1 MKVNTFIVG
10 APKTGT
16 TSLYYYLNQHTNVC
30 MSSIKEP
37 NFFSAKE
44 VNSLFYKSQI
54 VDEINE
60 YHKLFSQ
67 NKKQIIGEASVS
79 YLFFDEVPNRIY
91 KYNPKAKIIILLR
104 NPIERA
110 LSHYLMDFRLGF
122 CSENFEDIIAQ
133 PEIFPQYYQQYL
145 ELGNYFL
152 QLKRYINVFNENQL
166 SIVFYDDLKSDSQ
179 KVMKHI
185 FSFLEIEFQ
194 DLDYSIQNSFL
205 SPSNIFVSELY
216 KFNSLRKI
224 VKSLFPEPFL
234 SLVKSIFFSNNSK
247 PTFSDSIIKQLN
259 AYYKSDIVEVEKL
272 LNKDLSK
279 WDLK

>member
-54 VDEINE
+54 VDDINE

-79 YLFFDEVPNRIY
+79 YLFFNEVPNRIY

-152 QLKRYINVFNENQL
+152 QLKRYLNVFNENQL
-166 SIVFYDDLKSDSQ
+166 SIVFYDDLKSNSQ

-194 DLDYSIQNSFL
+194 NLDYSIQNSFL

-259 AYYKSDIVEVEKL
+259 AYYKSDIVELEKL

>member
-54 VDEINE
+54 IDDINE

-152 QLKRYINVFNENQL
+152 QLKRYLNVFNENQL

-259 AYYKSDIVEVEKL
+259 AYYKSDIVELEKL

>member
-205 SPSNIFVSELY
+205 STSNIFVSELY

-259 AYYKSDIVEVEKL
+259 AYYKSDIVELEKL
-272 LNKDLSK
+272 LNKDLSR

>member
-152 QLKRYINVFNENQL
+152 QLKRYLNVFNENQL

-259 AYYKSDIVEVEKL
+259 AYYKSDIVELEKL

>member
-54 VDEINE
+54 VDDINE

-79 YLFFDEVPNRIY
+79 YLFFNEVPNRIY

-133 PEIFPQYYQQYL
+133 PEIFPQYHQQYL

-152 QLKRYINVFNENQL
+152 QLKRYLNVFNENQL
-166 SIVFYDDLKSDSQ
+166 SIVFYDDLKSNSQ

-224 VKSLFPEPFL
+224 VKSLFPQPFL
-234 SLVKSIFFSNNSK
+234 SLVKSIFFFNNSK

-259 AYYKSDIVEVEKL
+259 AYYKSDIVELEKL

>member
-54 VDEINE
+54 VDDINE

-79 YLFFDEVPNRIY
+79 YLFFNEVPNRIY

-152 QLKRYINVFNENQL
+152 QLKRYKNVFNENQL

-179 KVMKHI
+179 KVMKNI

-259 AYYKSDIVEVEKL
+259 VYYKSDIVELEKL

>member
-54 VDEINE
+54 VDDINE

-79 YLFFDEVPNRIY
+79 YLFFNEVPNRIY

-152 QLKRYINVFNENQL
+152 QLKRYLNVFNENQL
-166 SIVFYDDLKSDSQ
+166 SIVFYDDLKSNSQ

-234 SLVKSIFFSNNSK
+234 SLVKSIFFSNNLK

-259 AYYKSDIVEVEKL
+259 AYYKSDIVELEKL

>member
-54 VDEINE
+54 VDDINE

-79 YLFFDEVPNRIY
+79 YLFFNEVPNRIY

-133 PEIFPQYYQQYL
+133 PEIFPQYHQQYL

-152 QLKRYINVFNENQL
+152 QLKRYLNVFNENQL
-166 SIVFYDDLKSDSQ
+166 SIVFYDDLKSNSQ

-224 VKSLFPEPFL
+224 VKSLFPQPFL
-234 SLVKSIFFSNNSK
+234 SLVKSIFFFNNSK

-259 AYYKSDIVEVEKL
+259 AYYKSDIVDLEKL

>member
-44 VNSLFYKSQI
+44 VNSLFYKSQV
-54 VDEINE
+54 VDDINE

-79 YLFFDEVPNRIY
+79 YLFFNEVPNRIY

-152 QLKRYINVFNENQL
+152 QLKRYLNVFNENQL
-166 SIVFYDDLKSDSQ
+166 SIVFYDDLKSNSQ

-259 AYYKSDIVEVEKL
+259 AYYKSDIVELEKL

>member
-194 DLDYSIQNSFL
+194 DLVYSIQISFL

-234 SLVKSIFFSNNSK
+234 SLVKSIFFSYNSK

-259 AYYKSDIVEVEKL
+259 AYYKSDIVELEKL
-272 LNKDLSK
+272 LNKDLSR

>member
-54 VDEINE
+54 VNEINE

-205 SPSNIFVSELY
+205 STSNIFVSELY

-259 AYYKSDIVEVEKL
+259 AYYKSDIVELEKL
-272 LNKDLSK
+272 LNKDLSR

>member
-54 VDEINE
+54 VDDINE

-133 PEIFPQYYQQYL
+133 PEIFGCTTMVEPSGSFDHQL
-145 ELGNYFL
+145 EK
-152 QLKRYINVFNENQL
+152 QSL
-166 SIVFYDDLKSDSQ
+166 S
-179 KVMKHI
+179 
-185 FSFLEIEFQ
+185 
-194 DLDYSIQNSFL
+194 
-205 SPSNIFVSELY
+205 SPSNLIY
-216 KFNSLRKI
+216 I
-224 VKSLFPEPFL
+224 
-234 SLVKSIFFSNNSK
+234 
-247 PTFSDSIIKQLN
+247 
-259 AYYKSDIVEVEKL
+259 
-272 LNKDLSK
+272 
-279 WDLK
+279 

>member
-54 VDEINE
+54 VDDINE

-79 YLFFDEVPNRIY
+79 YLFFNEVPNRIY

-152 QLKRYINVFNENQL
+152 QLKRYLNVFNENQL
-166 SIVFYDDLKSDSQ
+166 SIVFYDDLKSNSQ

-259 AYYKSDIVEVEKL
+259 AYYKSDIVELEKL

>member
-54 VDEINE
+54 VDDINE

-79 YLFFDEVPNRIY
+79 YLFFNEVPNRIY

-152 QLKRYINVFNENQL
+152 QLKRYLNVFNENQL
-166 SIVFYDDLKSDSQ
+166 SIVFYDDLKSNSQ

-194 DLDYSIQNSFL
+194 NLDYSIQNSFL

-247 PTFSDSIIKQLN
+247 PTFSVSIIKQLN
-259 AYYKSDIVEVEKL
+259 AYYKSDIVELEKL

>member
-44 VNSLFYKSQI
+44 VNSLFYKSKI
-54 VDEINE
+54 VDDINE

-79 YLFFDEVPNRIY
+79 YLFFNDVPNRIY

-152 QLKRYINVFNENQL
+152 QLKRYLNVFNENQL
-166 SIVFYDDLKSDSQ
+166 SIVFYDDLKSNSQ

-259 AYYKSDIVEVEKL
+259 AYYKSDIVELEKL

>member
-37 NFFSAKE
+37 NFFSSKE

-54 VDEINE
+54 VDDINE

-79 YLFFDEVPNRIY
+79 YLFFNEVPNRIY

-152 QLKRYINVFNENQL
+152 QLKRYLNVFNENQL

-234 SLVKSIFFSNNSK
+234 SLIKSIFFSNNSK

-259 AYYKSDIVEVEKL
+259 AYYKSDIVELEKL

>member
-194 DLDYSIQNSFL
+194 HLDYSIQNSFL
-205 SPSNIFVSELY
+205 SPSNKFVSELY

-259 AYYKSDIVEVEKL
+259 AYYKSDIVELEKL

>member
-259 AYYKSDIVEVEKL
+259 AYYKSDIVELEKL

>member
-16 TSLYYYLNQHTNVC
+16 TSLYYYLNQHMNVC

-37 NFFSAKE
+37 NFFSSKE

-54 VDEINE
+54 IDDIDE
-60 YHKLFSQ
+60 YHKLFSA

-79 YLFFDEVPNRIY
+79 YLFFEDVPNRIH

-104 NPIERA
+104 NPIDRA
-110 LSHYLMDFRLGF
+110 FSHYLMDFRLGF
-122 CSENFEDIIAQ
+122 CSKNFENIIDE
-133 PEIFPQYYQQYL
+133 PETYPQYHQQYI

-152 QLKRYINVFNENQL
+152 QLKRYYEIFHKDQL
-166 SIVFYDDLKSDSQ
+166 LIVFYDDLKSDSPT
-179 KVMKHI
+179 VMKTI

-194 DLDYSIQNSFL
+194 DIDYSIQNSFL
-205 SPSNIFVSELY
+205 TPSNIFISELY
-216 KFNSLRKI
+216 KSNLLRKTI
-224 VKSLFPEPFL
+224 KSVVPERFL
-234 SLVKSIFFSNNSK
+234 SLIKSIFFTNNSK
-247 PTFSDSIIKQLN
+247 PTLSESIIKKLKV
-259 AYYKSDIVEVEKL
+259 YYKSDIVKLEKL

-279 WDLK
+279 WDIK

>member
-54 VDEINE
+54 IDDINE

-79 YLFFDEVPNRIY
+79 YLFFNEVPNRIY

-152 QLKRYINVFNENQL
+152 QLKRYLNVFNENQL
-166 SIVFYDDLKSDSQ
+166 SIVFYDDLKSNSQ

-205 SPSNIFVSELY
+205 SPSNKFVSELY

-259 AYYKSDIVEVEKL
+259 AYYKSDIVELEKL

>member
-54 VDEINE
+54 VDDINE

-152 QLKRYINVFNENQL
+152 QLKRYLNVFNENQL
-166 SIVFYDDLKSDSQ
+166 SIVFYDDLKSNSR

-234 SLVKSIFFSNNSK
+234 SLVKSIFFSNNLK

-259 AYYKSDIVEVEKL
+259 AYYKSDIVELEKL

>member
-54 VDEINE
+54 VDDINE

-110 LSHYLMDFRLGF
+110 ISHYLMDFRLGF

-166 SIVFYDDLKSDSQ
+166 SIVFYDDLKSNSQ

-205 SPSNIFVSELY
+205 STSNIFVSELY

-259 AYYKSDIVEVEKL
+259 AYYKSDIVELEKL
-272 LNKDLSK
+272 LNKDLSR

>member
-122 CSENFEDIIAQ
+122 CSENFEDIIAH

-259 AYYKSDIVEVEKL
+259 AYYKSDIVELEKL

>member
-152 QLKRYINVFNENQL
+152 QLKRYLNVFNENQL

-194 DLDYSIQNSFL
+194 HLDYSIQNSFL

-259 AYYKSDIVEVEKL
+259 AYYKSDIVELEKL

>member
-44 VNSLFYKSQI
+44 VNSLFYKSKI
-54 VDEINE
+54 VDDINE

-79 YLFFDEVPNRIY
+79 YLFFNEVPNRIY

-152 QLKRYINVFNENQL
+152 QLKRYLNVFNENQL
-166 SIVFYDDLKSDSQ
+166 SIVFYDDLKSNSQ

-259 AYYKSDIVEVEKL
+259 AYYKSDIVELEKL

>member
-1 MKVNTFIVG
+1 M
-10 APKTGT
+10 
-16 TSLYYYLNQHTNVC
+16 
-30 MSSIKEP
+30 
-37 NFFSAKE
+37 
-44 VNSLFYKSQI
+44 
-54 VDEINE
+54 
-60 YHKLFSQ
+60 
-67 NKKQIIGEASVS
+67 
-79 YLFFDEVPNRIY
+79 PNRIY

-152 QLKRYINVFNENQL
+152 QLKRYLNVFNENQL
-166 SIVFYDDLKSDSQ
+166 SIVFYDDLKSNSQ

-205 SPSNIFVSELY
+205 SPSNTFVSELY

-224 VKSLFPEPFL
+224 VKSLFPESFL

-259 AYYKSDIVEVEKL
+259 AYYKSDIVELEKL

>member
-54 VDEINE
+54 IDDINE

-79 YLFFDEVPNRIY
+79 YLFFNEVPNRIY

-166 SIVFYDDLKSDSQ
+166 SIVFYDDLKSNSQ

-194 DLDYSIQNSFL
+194 HLDYSIQNSFL
-205 SPSNIFVSELY
+205 SPSNKFVSELY

-259 AYYKSDIVEVEKL
+259 AYYKSDIVELEKL

>member
-54 VDEINE
+54 VDDINE

-122 CSENFEDIIAQ
+122 CSENFENIIAQ

-152 QLKRYINVFNENQL
+152 QLKRYLNVFNENQL
-166 SIVFYDDLKSDSQ
+166 SIVFYDDLKSNSR

-224 VKSLFPEPFL
+224 VKSLFPESFL

-259 AYYKSDIVEVEKL
+259 AYYKSDIVELEKL

>member
-54 VDEINE
+54 IDDINE

-79 YLFFDEVPNRIY
+79 YLFFNEVPNRIY

-166 SIVFYDDLKSDSQ
+166 SIVFYDDLKSNSQ

-205 SPSNIFVSELY
+205 SPSNKFVSELY

-259 AYYKSDIVEVEKL
+259 AYYKSDIVELEKL

>member
-54 VDEINE
+54 VDDINE

-79 YLFFDEVPNRIY
+79 YLFFNEVPNRIY

-152 QLKRYINVFNENQL
+152 QLKRYKNVFNENQL

-179 KVMKHI
+179 KVMKNI

-259 AYYKSDIVEVEKL
+259 AYYKSDIVELEKL

>member
-54 VDEINE
+54 VDDINE
-60 YHKLFSQ
+60 YHKLFSP

-79 YLFFDEVPNRIY
+79 YLFFNEVPNRIY

-152 QLKRYINVFNENQL
+152 QLKRYLNVFNENQL
-166 SIVFYDDLKSDSQ
+166 SIVFYDDLKSNSQ

-194 DLDYSIQNSFL
+194 HLDYSIQNSFL
-205 SPSNIFVSELY
+205 SPSNKFVSELY

-259 AYYKSDIVEVEKL
+259 AYYKSDIVELEKL

>member
-54 VDEINE
+54 VDDINE

-79 YLFFDEVPNRIY
+79 YLFFNEVPNRIY
-91 KYNPKAKIIILLR
+91 KYNPKAKIIIILR

-152 QLKRYINVFNENQL
+152 QLKRYLNVFNENQL
-166 SIVFYDDLKSDSQ
+166 SIVFYDDLKSNSQ

-259 AYYKSDIVEVEKL
+259 AYYKSDIVELEKL

>member
-54 VDEINE
+54 VDDINE

-79 YLFFDEVPNRIY
+79 YLFFNEVPNRIY

-152 QLKRYINVFNENQL
+152 QLKRYLNVFNENQL
-166 SIVFYDDLKSDSQ
+166 SIVFYDDLKSNSQ

-224 VKSLFPEPFL
+224 VKSFFPEPFL

-259 AYYKSDIVEVEKL
+259 AYYKSDIVELEKL